1 MTNDLTPPVSLRFD
15 EMALAAPI
23 LKAIIE
29 VGYETPSPIQAE
41 SIPLLLDG
49 HDLLGQAQT
58 GTGKTAAFALPL
70 LSRIDSSQAYPQL
83 LVLAPTRELAIQVA
97 EAMQTYA
104 RHLPGFH
111 VLPIYGGQS
120 MGQQLRQLERGV
132 QVVVGT
138 PGRVL
143 DHLGRGTLDLSR
155 LKAVVLDE
163 ADEMLRMGFIDDVDE
178 ILSHTPPE
186 RQVALFSATMPAP
199 IRRIAMRHLHDPVE
213 VKIAAKTSTV
223 EAITQRYWQVRG
235 LHKLD
240 ALTRILEVT
249 DFDAMIIF
257 VRTKIVT
264 EELAE
269 KLEARGYEAAA
280 LNGDLNQQQRE
291 RTIERLKD
299 GKLDIVVATD
309 VAARGLDVPRIS
321 HVVNYDIPNDT
332 ESYVHRIGRTG
343 RAGRTGEAILFVA
356 PREKRML
363 YAIEQ
368 ATRQRIEPMQLPTR
382 NEIVDRRID
391 QFKRQISETIE
402 SQELDFFREL
412 MEAFQ
417 NEQALDMEDVAA
429 ALAYLVQ
436 KDQPLQPEIE
446 DIPPESERRNPER
459 SDRGREREGGRERG
473 GRERFNVSSD
483 REMRRYRI
491 EVGREHGVQPKNIV
505 GAIANEIGLDSNFI
519 GNISIRDHFTL
530 LDLPEG
536 MPADSFTHLKGV
548 RVCGR
553 PLNISLDTGGSPRD
567 YERSE
572 RKPYADHRG
581 GRAEGSRERPRSNTE
596 GANYRS
602 AEPRERSDSAPHYE
616 RGLGRESSRETSRET
631 SRDTSRDSRDYERGV
646 GRESSRD
653 SNRAIPRETAR
664 DTGRER
670 TERSNDRA
678 NERSGGYRERTER
691 TDANRS
697 SNQGAAR
704 SERTAKPQE
713 GFAGRDKPKP
723 SKPSGFRDDKPKRS
737 HKGKANTSNSSGD
750 KPPRRKLSLKPT
762 NKK

>member
-1 MTNDLTPPVSLRFD
+1 MTNDVNPTVSLRFD

-41 SIPLLLDG
+41 SIPLLLEG

-391 QFKRQISETIE
+391 QFKRQITETIE

-412 MEAFQ
+412 MESFQ

-429 ALAYLVQ
+429 ALAFLVQ

-446 DIPPESERRNPER
+446 DIPPETERRGGERPER
-459 SDRGREREGGRERG
+459 SRDREGGRERTGREG
-473 GRERFNVSSD
+473 GERRERFNANSD
-483 REMRRYRI
+483 MDMRRYRI

-536 MPADSFTHLKGV
+536 MPADSFNHLKGV

-553 PLNISLDTGGSPRD
+553 PLNISVDTGGARRSD
-567 YERSE
+567 ER
-572 RKPYADHRG
+572 RPYAEDRG
-581 GRAEGSRERPRSNTE
+581 GRERDRGRAER
-596 GANYRS
+596 A
-602 AEPRERSDSAPHYE
+602 PRERNYGEE
-616 RGLGRESSRETSRET
+616 R
-631 SRDTSRDSRDYERGV
+631 
-646 GRESSRD
+646 
-653 SNRAIPRETAR
+653 
-664 DTGRER
+664 GRER
-670 TERSNDRA
+670 TERADYAPR
-678 NERSGGYRERTER
+678 ERSSHSYAETTVRAEQSERPKREREGGYAREQGITEERPVRRERSEASRGAT
-691 TDANRS
+691 T
-697 SNQGAAR
+697 SNATNGR
-704 SERTAKPQE
+704 SERAPKPE
-713 GFAGRDKPKP
+713 YARDKAK
-723 SKPSGFRDDKPKRS
+723 SSRSRDDKPKARS
-737 HKGKANTSNSSGD
+737 PSKGKSNASTVSD
-750 KPPRRKLSLKPT
+750 KPRGKLSLKKSI
-762 NKK
+762 KK

>member
-41 SIPLLLDG
+41 SIPLLLQG

-178 ILSHTPPE
+178 ILTHTPPD

-199 IRRIAMRHLHDPVE
+199 IRRIAMRHLHDPIE

-249 DFDAMIIF
+249 DFDAMLIF
-257 VRTKIVT
+257 VRTKVVT

-269 KLEARGYEAAA
+269 KLEARGYAAAA

-391 QFKRQISETIE
+391 QFKRLISETIE

-412 MEAFQ
+412 MESFQ

-429 ALAYLVQ
+429 ALAFLVQ
-436 KDQPLQPEIE
+436 KGQPLQPEIE
-446 DIPPESERRNPER
+446 DVPAEPERRSGDRSER
-459 SDRGREREGGRERG
+459 SREGGGGRPERG
-473 GRERFNVSSD
+473 GREGGERRERFNATSD
-483 REMRRYRI
+483 MDMRRYRI

-519 GNISIRDHFTL
+519 GNIGIRDHFTL
-530 LDLPEG
+530 LDLPAG
-536 MPADSFTHLKGV
+536 MPADSFAHLKGV

-553 PLNISLDTGGSPRD
+553 PLNISVDTGGSPRD
-567 YERSE
+567 SEHSE
-572 RKPYADHRG
+572 RKPYAENRG
-581 GRAEGSRERPRSNTE
+581 GRSRSNDRERSDWAGRERPSRPSAETSTHHSESRERPST
-596 GANYRS
+596 YT
-602 AEPRERSDSAPHYE
+602 ERSEQSSSHA
-616 RGLGRESSRETSRET
+616 RG
-631 SRDTSRDSRDYERGV
+631 TSRDS
-646 GRESSRD
+646 
-653 SNRAIPRETAR
+653 T
-664 DTGRER
+664 RER
-670 TERSNDRA
+670 ERSNDRA
-678 NERSGGYRERTER
+678 PERPTSERASYKER
-691 TDANRS
+691 DNTTPSRS
-697 SNQGAAR
+697 ATSNSTGR
-704 SERTAKPQE
+704 SERAAKPQE
-713 GFAGRDKPKP
+713 SFVGRDKAKP
-723 SKPSGFRDDKPKRS
+723 SKFRDEKPKRNN
-737 HKGKANTSNSSGD
+737 KGKATATSSGE
-750 KPPRRKLSLKPT
+750 KPPRRKLSLKPST
-762 NKK
+762 KK